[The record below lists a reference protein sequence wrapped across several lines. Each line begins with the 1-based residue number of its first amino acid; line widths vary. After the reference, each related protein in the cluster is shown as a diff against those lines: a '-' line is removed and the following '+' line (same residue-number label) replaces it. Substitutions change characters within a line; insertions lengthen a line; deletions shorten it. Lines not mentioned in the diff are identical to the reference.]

1 MEQTTQTTTQPT
13 QAASANAAASQAGKK
28 VLEGIVVSDKMQKTV
43 VVLVQDYVKD
53 TKYKK
58 YYKKSKKFKAHD
70 PKEQYKVGDKVAIVE
85 TIPMS
90 KDKHFKVMYS

>member
-1 MEQTTQTTTQPT
+1 MTTKTTTKAKT
-13 QAASANAAASQAGKK
+13 ENATSRKK
-28 VLEGIVVSDKMQKTV
+28 VLEGVVVSDKMQKTV
-43 VVLVQDYVKD
+43 VVLVKDYVKD

-70 PKEQYKVGDKVAIVE
+70 EENRYTVGDNVTIVE

-90 KDKHFKVMYS
+90 KDKHFKVIYQ

>member
-1 MEQTTQTTTQPT
+1 MEQTTQTTTQPMST
-13 QAASANAAASQAGKK
+13 GKK

-53 TKYKK
+53 TKYQK

-70 PKEQYKVGDKVAIVE
+70 PKEQYKVGDKVSIIE